1 MYSPSFFK
9 EADQEKI
16 RAFIR
21 QQRFGILVNSVDGVP
36 LATHIPFEMVALEN
50 GEYVLQ
56 GHLARGNAHW
66 RQLEPE
72 SEVLVI
78 FQGPHGYV
86 SPRWYDHV
94 NVPSMNYIAAHA
106 YGKPR
111 LVEDFEEVYGMLKRQ
126 IESFEGENA
135 HQYNI
140 GLLPE
145 KFLKAE
151 IRGIMAIEIAITR
164 LEAIYKLSQNR
175 DESNYRN
182 ILAELSKSEDPKDQA
197 LLAEM
202 RKVYESGGHKQHQ

>member
-1 MYSPSFFK
+1 MYAPAYFK
-9 EADQEKI
+9 ETDLEKI

-21 QQRFGILVNSVDGVP
+21 QQRFGILVNSVDHVP
-36 LATHIPFEMVALEN
+36 VATHIPFELVALEN

-56 GHLARGNAHW
+56 GHLARGNAQW
-66 RQLEPE
+66 RQLDPDR
-72 SEVLVI
+72 EVLVI

-94 NVPSMNYIAAHA
+94 NVPSMNYLAAHA

-111 LVEDFEEVYGMLKRQ
+111 LVEDFDELYQMLKRQ
-126 IESFEGENA
+126 IETHEGEN
-135 HQYNI
+135 I
-140 GLLPE
+140 GTYHIDRLPE

-151 IRGIMAIEIAITR
+151 IRGIVGVEIAVTR
-164 LEAIYKLSQNR
+164 LEASFKLSQNR

-182 ILAELSKSEDPKDQA
+182 ILAKLAKSEDPQDQA

-202 RKVYESGGHKQHQ
+202 RKVYESKGYQHP

>member
-1 MYSPSFFK
+1 MYAPSFFK
-9 EADQEKI
+9 ETDPEKI

-21 QQRFGILVNSVDGVP
+21 QQRLGILVNSVDHVP
-36 LATHIPFEMVALEN
+36 VATHIPFELVALEN

-56 GHLARGNAHW
+56 GHLARGNAQW
-66 RQLEPE
+66 RQLDPDREL
-72 SEVLVI
+72 LVI

-94 NVPSMNYIAAHA
+94 NVPSMNYLAAHA

-111 LVEDFEEVYGMLKRQ
+111 LVEDVDEVYRMLKRQ
-126 IESFEGENA
+126 IETHEGENTGA
-135 HQYNI
+135 YHI
-140 GLLPE
+140 DLLPE

-151 IRGIMAIEIAITR
+151 MRGIVGVEIAITR
-164 LEAIYKLSQNR
+164 LEASFKLSQNR

-182 ILAELSKSEDPKDQA
+182 ILAELSKSEDPQDQA

-202 RKVYESGGHKQHQ
+202 RKVYESKGYKHP